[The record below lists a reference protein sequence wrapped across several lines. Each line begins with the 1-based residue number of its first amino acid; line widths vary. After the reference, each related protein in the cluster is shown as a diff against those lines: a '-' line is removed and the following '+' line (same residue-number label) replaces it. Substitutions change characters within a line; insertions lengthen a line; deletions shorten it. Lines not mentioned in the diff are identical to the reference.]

1 MTPDIPTLEQ
11 LNEPDVTVDMVRQYV
26 VNAYPDAPLPV
37 EQFVTE
43 ADLGNLRWLQ
53 SWWQPEHITPEPPH
67 LPAPMLTHF
76 LIGYQFGHSM
86 DTQMQRFYLRC
97 FDHCREHGLDTANP
111 SKVAPKKRFAD
122 PAQRMAHARAHRKVR
137 VATAAEVVVDP
148 ALVEARAALAQ
159 LEEDYDKA
167 KALVKHHYDAMIAA
181 STDRDHIKLNRDAQL
196 SIVKQ
201 LAAKQ

>member
-1 MTPDIPTLEQ
+1 MTDTPTIEQ
-11 LNEPDVTVDMVRQYV
+11 LNSSEVTVDMVREYV
-26 VNAYPDAPLPV
+26 VNAYPDAPLPA
-37 EQFVTE
+37 EQFITE

-53 SWWQPEHITPEPPH
+53 SWWQPDNITPEPTH
-67 LPAPMLTHF
+67 LPAPMLSHF

-122 PAQRMAHARAHRKVR
+122 AAERMAHARSHRKVR
-137 VATAAEVVVDP
+137 VATAAEVEVDP
-148 ALVEARAALAQ
+148 ALVEARATLAQ
-159 LEEDYDKA
+159 LEDDYDKA
-167 KALVKHHYDAMIAA
+167 RALVKQHYDAMLAA
-181 STDRDHIKLNRDAQL
+181 SANRDHIKLNRDAQL
-196 SIVKQ
+196 KLVKE